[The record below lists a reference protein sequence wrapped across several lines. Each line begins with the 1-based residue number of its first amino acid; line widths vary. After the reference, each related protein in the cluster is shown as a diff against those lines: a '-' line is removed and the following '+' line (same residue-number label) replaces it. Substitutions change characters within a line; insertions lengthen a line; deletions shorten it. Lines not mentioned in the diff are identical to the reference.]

1 MLLRIE
7 LENFLSFY
15 HASSF
20 DMFPNLKRTTFPYHV
35 YSNIEIPL
43 LKQAVI
49 YGANGSGKSNLLRAI
64 KFIKEFAE
72 NKDFITNEVIHKYK
86 FRLNEGLNLNP
97 IQLSIEFKNG
107 HDYFKYY
114 FEINDNLLVES
125 LSLSGIGK
133 QADELIYS
141 RTNDVVSTGKKNSE
155 EVTNAITKLLNK
167 NPYSSLLSLNNEFPI
182 INDARVLSAF
192 EWFESKLTVLTLNR
206 YIPSLISLMAN
217 NERLL
222 HFTNHLFNKIDL
234 GVDSLEIESKSMDS
248 LFDGSNIHENATL
261 QEILGS
267 GLESNSGITKMR
279 NDKVLFTIMKENE
292 EQIIKKFIFNQIG
305 QNGFKGKMDIE
316 DQSDGTIRLLNLIP
330 ALFEVIEKEKV
341 ICVDE
346 IENSIH
352 PTLISALIS
361 FFGHNNSKGQ
371 LIFTTH
377 ETDLLNQQKLMR
389 PDEVW
394 FAEKHDG
401 DTKLYSLNDFK
412 EHNTINI
419 KNGYLDGRYG
429 AIPFIGTLITNDEE
443 SIF

>member
-1 MLLRIE
+1 MLLKIKV
-7 LENFLSFY
+7 ENFLSFY
-15 HASSF
+15 KASSF
-20 DMFPNLKRTTFPYHV
+20 DMFPNVKRTTFPSHV
-35 YSNIEIPL
+35 YGDFEIPL

-72 NKDFITNEVIHKYK
+72 NKDFITDEVVHKSK
-86 FRLNEGLNLNP
+86 FRLHEGRNLKP
-97 IQLSIEFKNG
+97 IQLSIEFKNED
-107 HDYFKYY
+107 DYFKYH
-114 FEINDNLLVES
+114 FEINDNLVVES

-141 RTNDVVSTGKKNSE
+141 RTNNTLSTGKNTSE
-155 EVTNAITKLLNK
+155 EVANAITKLLDK

-182 INDARVLSAF
+182 INDTRVLSAF

-206 YIPSLISLMAN
+206 YIPSLINLMAN
-217 NERLL
+217 DEKLL
-222 HFTNHLFNKIDL
+222 RFTNHLFNKIDL
-234 GVDSLEIESKSMDS
+234 GVDSLEIESKNMDS
-248 LFDGSNIHENATL
+248 LFEGSNIDDNATL
-261 QEILGS
+261 KELLGS
-267 GLESNSGITKMR
+267 GLESNSGITKMK
-279 NDKVLFTIMKENE
+279 NDKVLFTIIKENE

-361 FFGHNNSKGQ
+361 FFSNSNSKGQ

-377 ETDLLNQQKLMR
+377 ETELLNQQKLMR

-401 DTKLYSLNDFK
+401 DTQLYSLNDFK

-429 AIPFIGTLITNDEE
+429 AIPFIGTLDD
-443 SIF
+443 

>member
-7 LENFLSFY
+7 VENFLSFY
-15 HASSF
+15 KASSF
-20 DMFPNLKRTTFPYHV
+20 DMFPNVKRTTFPSHV
-35 YSNIEIPL
+35 YSNLDIPL

-49 YGANGSGKSNLLRAI
+49 YGANGSGKSNLLRVI

-72 NKDFITNEVIHKYK
+72 NKDFITDEVIHKYK
-86 FRLNEGLNLNP
+86 FRLQEEKNLNP
-97 IQLSIEFKNG
+97 IKLSIEFSNENQ
-107 HDYFKYY
+107 YFKYD
-114 FEINDNLLVES
+114 FEISNNLLIEN
-125 LSLSGIGK
+125 LFLSGIGK
-133 QADELIYS
+133 QADQLIYS
-141 RTNDVVSTGKKNSE
+141 RTNNTLSTGKNTSE
-155 EVTNAITKLLNK
+155 EVANAITKLLNK

-182 INDARVLSAF
+182 INDTRVLSAF

-206 YIPSLISLMAN
+206 YIPSLINLMAN
-217 NERLL
+217 DDKLL
-222 HFTNHLFNKIDL
+222 SFTNHLFNKIDL

-248 LFDGSNIHENATL
+248 LFEGNIDDNATL
-261 QEILGS
+261 KELLGS
-267 GLESNSGITKMR
+267 GLESNSGITKMK
-279 NDKVLFTIMKENE
+279 NDKVLFTIIKENE
-292 EQIIKKFIFNQIG
+292 EPIIKKFIFNQIG

-330 ALFEVIEKEKV
+330 ALFEVIENEKV

-352 PTLISALIS
+352 PTLIAALIS
-361 FFGHNNSKGQ
+361 FFSNANSKGQ

-377 ETDLLNQQKLMR
+377 ETELLNQQKLMR

-401 DTKLYSLNDFK
+401 DTQLYSLNDFK

-429 AIPFIGTLITNDEE
+429 AIPFIGTLDD
-443 SIF
+443 